1 MVTTTGGVRN
11 DTPTWSPEQVK
22 DKVLE
27 LIGKGLTIP
36 EISGIIGKG
45 PGFIRKMI
53 DDDDTL
59 FYTSREQRFWTDR
72 KVEESLYMRAIG
84 YEIEEERVVI
94 IQGEATTVTI
104 KRNVLPDP
112 KAAELWLRCRQPQTW
127 NPNVVVEHQHSGDVG
142 MNHKVEVVVYI
153 PKNSRE
159 SERFTKVVEMPSL
172 PSTDATQS
180 VASET
185 ITSSQTVTPST
196 PTAIDAATT
205 SKE

>member
-1 MVTTTGGVRN
+1 
-11 DTPTWSPEQVK
+11 
-22 DKVLE
+22 
-27 LIGKGLTIP
+27 
-36 EISGIIGKG
+36 
-45 PGFIRKMI
+45 
-53 DDDDTL
+53 
-59 FYTSREQRFWTDR
+59 
-72 KVEESLYMRAIG
+72 
-84 YEIEEERVVI
+84 
-94 IQGEATTVTI
+94 
-104 KRNVLPDP
+104 
-112 KAAELWLRCRQPQTW
+112 
-127 NPNVVVEHQHSGDVG
+127 